1 MNKEL
6 NDFFEKNFWN
16 FDEKE
21 NKVKDNKYDNC
32 LEGTCNLNSNNNDL
46 IIELYEKNKIIG
58 RKFLKNKDEVGYYE
72 IFEDSKL
79 NLLNH
84 VSKNITFLYSSKN
97 IKNTE
102 EYELNEN
109 IGFRF
114 YDDRINVSASFF
126 TLFRRYDNRFYI
138 LEVEEIKK
146 NPEKYLKIIKK
157 IIYQKYLDGNFPD
170 GESIIEILG
179 YCYILMNINFEN
191 IVFMEPYIPII
202 NNPDSLRDPS
212 PKEFIN
218 DITYII
224 PIIYCKHISICLTG
238 KFINPNT
245 KKPERCN
252 IFIDM
257 SKVHSLD
264 NKLDKFLFP
273 PSFNENLK
281 VFPTR
286 EIQKYPSCGLWF
298 LGETELIFNT
308 KGNVFLKIFH
318 KLRDKS
324 FTLEV
329 TNQINKN
336 IGLKSNVIEIIE
348 RNDDKIDVNKI
359 IYTFLGIDYK
369 IDKDIILNYVLD
381 LGLLFS
387 LDGININQKEI
398 NFIIDSQEIIEEAR
412 NLITNLNSNKNYM
425 KIVGKNIEDQE
436 LNKYDKAKNV
446 VKHFIETFFK
456 KYSISF
462 LAIHKQLLIYDHFSN
477 QNYLEIIKKYFKGI
491 ENSEI
496 NYKIINEAQEE
507 LKNIKKEII
516 SLIRYDEKTINDII
530 DKKEEIFLRKLC
542 D

>member
-1 MNKEL
+1 
-6 NDFFEKNFWN
+6 
-16 FDEKE
+16 
-21 NKVKDNKYDNC
+21 
-32 LEGTCNLNSNNNDL
+32 
-46 IIELYEKNKIIG
+46 
-58 RKFLKNKDEVGYYE
+58 
-72 IFEDSKL
+72 
-79 NLLNH
+79 
-84 VSKNITFLYSSKN
+84 
-97 IKNTE
+97 
-102 EYELNEN
+102 
-109 IGFRF
+109 
-114 YDDRINVSASFF
+114 
-126 TLFRRYDNRFYI
+126 
-138 LEVEEIKK
+138 
-146 NPEKYLKIIKK
+146 
-157 IIYQKYLDGNFPD
+157 
-170 GESIIEILG
+170 
-179 YCYILMNINFEN
+179 
-191 IVFMEPYIPII
+191 
-202 NNPDSLRDPS
+202 
-212 PKEFIN
+212 
-218 DITYII
+218 
-224 PIIYCKHISICLTG
+224 
-238 KFINPNT
+238 
-245 KKPERCN
+245 
-252 IFIDM
+252 
-257 SKVHSLD
+257 
-264 NKLDKFLFP
+264 
-273 PSFNENLK
+273 
-281 VFPTR
+281 
-286 EIQKYPSCGLWF
+286 
-298 LGETELIFNT
+298 
-308 KGNVFLKIFH
+308 
-318 KLRDKS
+318 
-324 FTLEV
+324 LEV